1 MDLRLQ
7 LDHFLQ
13 FLKVEKG
20 LSWHTLKAYE
30 SDLRYYIDFLEQH
43 LIDDMNRVERM
54 LIVDVLAKRSH
65 EGAKSSS
72 LARQLVAIRMWHRFL
87 YDENV
92 LSQDVSAAMQSPKQL
107 SKVPEV
113 MSLSQVEELL
123 SVPDE
128 NVKGFRDKAMLEVLY
143 ATGLRVSELVGL
155 TMEQIHL
162 NEGYVRCF
170 GKGQKERI
178 VPLGRRAVEAVQVYL
193 RWSRPFLRKDVTE
206 EAVFLSRLGRG
217 MTRVGFWKTLKQY
230 LKILGLNT
238 RISPHT
244 LRHSFATHLLEY
256 GADLRAVQE
265 MLGHTDISTTQ
276 IYTHVNAHRLKDIHQ
291 CFHPRS

>member
-54 LIVDVLAKRSH
+54 LIVDLLAKRSH